1 MRRGA
6 VAASLR
12 RGVSQGIKSTSTP
25 ATAGRLCRGYKSTIA
40 CSYVVSPH
48 MMLQERVDS
57 DLKEAMRAKDTTKLA
72 VMRMLKSALKY
83 AAIAKSDADA
93 ELSDAEAVQVIRKQV
108 KQRQDSIESFE
119 KAGRAELVEKEK
131 KELSILSEYLPQPM
145 SADEISKVVRET
157 ITETGAASR
166 AQMGAVMKALQT
178 KLAGRVDG
186 KALSAEVQKQLDS

>member
-1 MRRGA
+1 VRRGA

-48 MMLQERVDS
+48 MILQERVDS

-131 KELSILSEYLPQPM
+131 KELSILNGYLPQPM

-157 ITETGAASR
+157 IAETGANSR

-178 KLAGRVDG
+178 KVAGRVDG
-186 KALSAEVQKQLDS
+186 KALSAEVQKQLSG